1 VPKLPPRARFQAED
15 GDDVVDLPT
24 PKLPRTRP
32 GGVCR
37 VGNPTLQ
44 STGRSGVEEHS
55 SRHPR
60 RPANSTPPGTSR
72 HPVPSVD
79 NHIPASPAEA
89 LISPRRCRQTANAA
103 DDEETVDGRDL
114 VIEKVFPNRGPTS
127 GGTEVCI
134 WGSNFPTDHHLP
146 LYARFGDNFARA
158 VSMLS
163 PSFGKY
169 LTVSRFF
176 KCLTCSCAVSR
187 QLMFQARLQ

>member
-15 GDDVVDLPT
+15 GDDVDDVDLPA

-32 GGVCR
+32 GGVGG

-44 STGRSGVEEHS
+44 STGRSGVEELS

-103 DDEETVDGRDL
+103 DDEETADGRDL
-114 VIEKVFPNRGPTS
+114 VIEKVVPDRGPKT
-127 GGTEVCI
+127 GGPEI
-134 WGSNFPTDHHLP
+134 YIRGSNFPDHMP
-146 LYARFGDNFARA
+146 LYARFGDNYARA
-158 VSMLS
+158 VGMLS
-163 PSFGKY
+163 PSVGKY
-169 LTVSRFF
+169 LIVSSFL
-176 KCLTCSCAVSR
+176 KCLPCSRANSR
-187 QLMFQARLQ
+187 PPVCQARLK